1 MAPERIESGEGEHM
15 SGAKR
20 RKKISF
26 PSTFS
31 ALQVRLVVLVS
42 AFMMGNGLV
51 SLLLAVLLTVPPRTH
66 PFVKVGARAPG
77 PCGVGASELYAQYTC
92 KN

>member
-1 MAPERIESGEGEHM
+1 M
-15 SGAKR
+15 SGSKR
-20 RKKISF
+20 RKKFFLSF